1 MAPDSVRV
9 TTRHTLHCANEATM
23 STLES
28 PFCLGPMDYIVPST
42 LPIEVVFIYKK
53 PRSLPADRFFVVDRL
68 KQAISHLLDY
78 YPHLTGRLQLHPK
91 THAPQ
96 IGHLGAGVDF
106 WEASCSTALRNIAAS
121 SLSGRI
127 ITPKLPGYG
136 DALLPIFH
144 ATVGSISHNA
154 ILAVQHT
161 RFACGGVSLG
171 IRIHHQVCDTQGF
184 FQVVRDL
191 AEIYRQL
198 RDSAPPTLIYP
209 PEIRSHFR
217 SSSELSPRKEGKRHM
232 LNASNFYL
240 ERENDTKVKKE
251 TQKQR
256 TAPVSARVLRFDGQ
270 DLAALKQAATNPD
283 PRSDTWVSTFEA
295 LSAFLFQRVYKAKVE
310 LRETLGHS
318 PEDVPCQSLRQFST
332 AMDMRD
338 PDRLNLPPRY
348 LANAVHCL
356 STSASHGNLMK
367 GCLWYIARTIH
378 YAIRSVDKTSV
389 KEDFQWIA
397 AQPDQRRVK
406 STETFPEGSIAV
418 VQWTRENTYVGTD
431 FEVRRNGKPVS
442 PSLVSPPL
450 SGAYLMDGL
459 AMVIPTEEKVSA
471 GRVNTNSP
479 AESDIPYAVDVNL
492 ALNDQIWPYLER
504 DINFLKY
511 IC

>member
-23 STLES
+23 ATLES

-42 LPIEVVFIYKK
+42 LPIEVVFIYKR

-106 WEASCSTALRNIAAS
+106 WEASCGTALRNIAAS

-127 ITPKLPGYG
+127 IAPKLPGYG

-161 RFACGGVSLG
+161 RFACG
-171 IRIHHQVCDTQGF
+171 
-184 FQVVRDL
+184 
-191 AEIYRQL
+191 EQL
-198 RDSAPPTLIYP
+198 RDSSPPTLIYP

-217 SSSELSPRKEGKRHM
+217 SSSELSPRKEGKRPT
-232 LNASNFYL
+232 LNTSNFYL

-251 TQKQR
+251 AQQQR

-318 PEDVPCQSLRQFST
+318 PQDVPCHSLRQFST

-378 YAIRSVDKTSV
+378 YAIRSVDKTAV
-389 KEDFQWIA
+389 KEEFQWIA

-406 STETFPEGSIAV
+406 STETFPEGSISV
-418 VQWTRENTYVGTD
+418 IQWTRENTYVGTD